1 MKNDNL
7 KAIIV
12 LLTACLVVAV
22 LLAGVNSITKDKIAE
37 ANEQKIKE
45 SLGGLIEGVSVEDYV
60 QLTDGELSALPE
72 DVADSLEAVFRDRN
86 GRGFAFIFTAKSSFS
101 SNGPMKYS
109 VGIDPEGKICG
120 FCEIEYMESQNF
132 GDDFPSNF
140 NGKDAG
146 GVSDFDVGALKTGA
160 TFSAKAFKQ
169 GLEDVFRAFE
179 ILSKS

>member
-37 ANEQKIKE
+37 ANAQNIKN
-45 SLGGLIEGVSVEDYV
+45 SLDGLIEGVGINDYV
-60 QLTDGELSALPE
+60 QLTDDELAALPE
-72 DVADSLEAVFRDRN
+72 DVASSIEAVFRDKN

-101 SNGPMKYS
+101 SNGPMKFS

-120 FCEIEYMESQNF
+120 FCEIEYMESQDF
-132 GDDFPSNF
+132 GDSFPDNF

-146 GVSDFDVGALKTGA
+146 GVADLDVGALKTGA
-160 TFSAKAFKQ
+160 TFSAKAFKS
-169 GLEDVFRAFE
+169 GLQNALAAFE
-179 ILSKS
+179 ILNKS